1 MASPTLR
8 ELTGMNPNPS
18 PISDSVLVLIDCQQ
32 TYREGIMQLVGV
44 EPALQEAA
52 ALLKRYREAKRPVIH
67 IMHDAGPGTP
77 YDVNAPIGQIADLV
91 APIAGETVIVKN
103 YPSAFE
109 KTALDAELK
118 KLGVKNV
125 VYAGFMTH
133 MCVNSTTRASFNHGY
148 ANTVVA
154 GRRRRGR
161 SPIRRTARTSP
172 PSSSRTRACRRSAIC
187 SPSWCRT
194 RPTCPASGCPQCL
207 PCVFHG
213 FRRHLMFASAGRVLW
228 DAWLVS
234 ASI

>member
-8 ELTGMNPNPS
+8 ELTGMTKDPS
-18 PISDSVLVLIDCQQ
+18 PISDSALVLIDCQQ

-44 EPALQEAA
+44 EPALKEAA
-52 ALLKRYREAKRPVIH
+52 ELLRRYRAAGRPVIH

-77 YDVNAPIGQIADLV
+77 YDVKAPIGQIADIV
-91 APIAGETVIVKN
+91 APAPGETVIVKN
-103 YPSAFE
+103 YPSSFE

-154 GRRRRGR
+154 GATATR
-161 SPIRRTARTSP
+161 SIPNPANGKEV
-172 PSSSRTRACRRSAIC
+172 SAAALQD
-187 SPSWCRT
+187 
-194 RPTCPASGCPQCL
+194 ASLSALGD
-207 PCVFHG
+207 
-213 FRRHLMFASAGRVLW
+213 MFAVVVPHAADVP
-228 DAWLVS
+228 D
-234 ASI
+234 

>member
-18 PISDSVLVLIDCQQ
+18 PISESALVLIDCQQ

-44 EPALQEAA
+44 EPALKEAA
-52 ALLKRYREAKRPVIH
+52 SLLKRFRAAGRPVIH

-77 YDVNAPIGQIADLV
+77 YDASAPIGQIADIV
-91 APIAGETVIVKN
+91 APIEGESVVVKN

-125 VYAGFMTH
+125 IYAGFMTH
-133 MCVNSTTRASFNHGY
+133 MCVNSTRASFNHGY

-154 GRRRRGR
+154 GATATR
-161 SPIRRTARTSP
+161 SIPNPANGKDVSP
-172 PSSSRTRACRRSAIC
+172 AQLQDASLSAL
-187 SPSWCRT
+187 
-194 RPTCPASGCPQCL
+194 GD
-207 PCVFHG
+207 
-213 FRRHLMFASAGRVLW
+213 MFAVVVPHAADVPR
-228 DAWLVS
+228 
-234 ASI
+234 

>member
-8 ELTGMNPNPS
+8 ELTGMTKDPS
-18 PISDSVLVLIDCQQ
+18 PISDSALVLIDCQQ

-44 EPALQEAA
+44 EPALKEAA
-52 ALLKRYREAKRPVIH
+52 DLLKRYRAAGRPVIH

-77 YDVNAPIGQIADLV
+77 YDVKAPIGQIADIV
-91 APIAGETVIVKN
+91 APAPGETVIVKN
-103 YPSAFE
+103 YPSSFE

-154 GRRRRGR
+154 GATATR
-161 SPIRRTARTSP
+161 SIPNPANGKEL
-172 PSSSRTRACRRSAIC
+172 SAAALQD
-187 SPSWCRT
+187 
-194 RPTCPASGCPQCL
+194 ASLSALGD
-207 PCVFHG
+207 
-213 FRRHLMFASAGRVLW
+213 MFAVVVPHAADVP
-228 DAWLVS
+228 D
-234 ASI
+234 

>member
-8 ELTGMNPNPS
+8 ELTGMAKDPS
-18 PISDSVLVLIDCQQ
+18 PISDSALVLIDCQQ

-44 EPALQEAA
+44 EPALKEAA
-52 ALLKRYREAKRPVIH
+52 DLLRRYRAAGRPVIH

-77 YDVNAPIGQIADLV
+77 YDVKAPIGQIADIV
-91 APIAGETVIVKN
+91 APAPGETVIVKN
-103 YPSAFE
+103 YPSSFE

-154 GRRRRGR
+154 GATATR
-161 SPIRRTARTSP
+161 SIPNPANGKEV
-172 PSSSRTRACRRSAIC
+172 SAAALQD
-187 SPSWCRT
+187 
-194 RPTCPASGCPQCL
+194 ASLSALGD
-207 PCVFHG
+207 
-213 FRRHLMFASAGRVLW
+213 MFAVVVPHAADVP
-228 DAWLVS
+228 D
-234 ASI
+234 

>member
-8 ELTGMNPNPS
+8 ELTGMTKDPS
-18 PISDSVLVLIDCQQ
+18 PISDSALVLIDCQQ

-44 EPALQEAA
+44 EPALKEAA
-52 ALLKRYREAKRPVIH
+52 DLLRRYRAAGRPVIH

-77 YDVNAPIGQIADLV
+77 YDVKAPIGQIADIV
-91 APIAGETVIVKN
+91 APAPGETVIVKN
-103 YPSAFE
+103 YPSSFE

-154 GRRRRGR
+154 GATATR
-161 SPIRRTARTSP
+161 SIPNPANGKEV
-172 PSSSRTRACRRSAIC
+172 SAAALQD
-187 SPSWCRT
+187 
-194 RPTCPASGCPQCL
+194 ASLSALGD
-207 PCVFHG
+207 
-213 FRRHLMFASAGRVLW
+213 MFAVVVPHAADVP
-228 DAWLVS
+228 D
-234 ASI
+234 